1 MNDLIIYF
9 CNRIEELPLSCLL
22 CRDCSFAFIC
32 NKLSFPFKGTL
43 LNQFDERDIERINN
57 DSLYVWLF
65 IKHKQKDI
73 DKAIDMIV
81 SILVFY
87 L

>member
-1 MNDLIIYF
+1 MPQI
-9 CNRIEELPLSCLL
+9 SC
-22 CRDCSFAFIC
+22 AFIWT
-32 NKLSFPFKGTL
+32 KLSFPIKGTL

-81 SILVFY
+81 SFLLVD
-87 L
+87 